1 MGSGKKYQIDMCH
14 GPLFSKIVFFTIPL
28 MMTNLLQL
36 LFHAADLIVIGQFAP
51 GESLAAVGA
60 TNGLTVLVLNIF
72 FGLGTGIN
80 VLVARYTGAK
90 DSAQVSRNVHTA
102 AAVAVYWGIAMAII
116 GIFISKPMLRL
127 MDTPDNIID
136 KAALYMWIYC
146 AGMPF
151 VIFYNFGSAIL
162 RAVGDTKR
170 PMIYMLLAG
179 ILNVLLNLFF
189 VLVFKMD
196 VAGVALATK
205 LSNILSAY
213 LVWRVLRDTP
223 DAIQIVWKKVK
234 IHADS
239 LKEMLRIGLPSAI
252 QGACFSISNITIQS
266 SVNSFGW
273 QAIAGNTAA
282 QSLEGLVYVAMSS
295 LFYSAISFT
304 GQNHGAKK
312 YKRIVRSIF
321 YCIICTVTAG
331 IIVGGT
337 ILLFGKQLLGIY
349 NAEPDVIQWGWLR
362 LKILLSTYFLCG
374 IMDVISGS
382 LRGLGHSVKPMIV
395 TLIGVCAFRI
405 FWVVEVFPR
414 YRTMQNLMTS
424 YPVSWLLVITLNGL
438 MLFFIC
444 RKMLRNARFFFGR
457 KRSLAKKS
465 A

>member
-213 LVWRVLRDTP
+213 LIWRVLRDTP
-223 DAIQIVWKKVK
+223 DAIQIVWKK
-234 IHADS
+234 
-239 LKEMLRIGLPSAI
+239 
-252 QGACFSISNITIQS
+252 
-266 SVNSFGW
+266 
-273 QAIAGNTAA
+273 
-282 QSLEGLVYVAMSS
+282 
-295 LFYSAISFT
+295 
-304 GQNHGAKK
+304 
-312 YKRIVRSIF
+312 
-321 YCIICTVTAG
+321 
-331 IIVGGT
+331 
-337 ILLFGKQLLGIY
+337 
-349 NAEPDVIQWGWLR
+349 
-362 LKILLSTYFLCG
+362 
-374 IMDVISGS
+374 
-382 LRGLGHSVKPMIV
+382 
-395 TLIGVCAFRI
+395 
-405 FWVVEVFPR
+405 
-414 YRTMQNLMTS
+414 
-424 YPVSWLLVITLNGL
+424 
-438 MLFFIC
+438 
-444 RKMLRNARFFFGR
+444 
-457 KRSLAKKS
+457 
-465 A
+465 